1 MFVFDITNRTASHNA
16 SPPGLSQSQ
25 GRCLSSTTTEPCI
38 NKNHFDMSYNSTP
51 DPHQGRR
58 SPKRKRSESLEP
70 PSAYHSAAST
80 PYPAPHEG
88 ASEQF
93 AFAYE
98 DDNDN
103 GVQTPDVPGDPRS
116 SAEQS
121 PDSGAKRRKVAERP
135 RTLDYALQYTLKGHK
150 RGVASVKFS
159 PDGKWIASCSADCT
173 LKIWSAATGA
183 LQHTLEGHLAG
194 ISTLAW
200 SPDSRVLASGS
211 DDKLIR
217 LWDVTTG
224 KALPVPL
231 AGHHNYVYSLAFSPK
246 GNILVSGSYDEAVF
260 LWDIRTARVMRSLPA
275 HSDPVSGVDFVRD
288 GTLAASC
295 SSDGLIRIWD
305 TGTGQCLKTLVHED
319 NAAVTSVKFS
329 PNGRYVLAA
338 TLDNSLRLWNYV
350 EGRCVKTYQGHKN
363 EKYSIGV
370 CFGTYSVSAS
380 AREELDEEEWRKQWP
395 LAACGSEDGST
406 VLWDVN
412 SKEILQRLQGH
423 EGVVLGVDV
432 CAQDGA
438 VVTCGKD
445 KTIKIYRRR
454 AKAVDGRTQG
464 GAEHV
469 EQQTLPVANGTG
481 SAEHGESQ
489 QLATRDTAITEG

>member
-1 MFVFDITNRTASHNA
+1 
-16 SPPGLSQSQ
+16 
-25 GRCLSSTTTEPCI
+25 
-38 NKNHFDMSYNSTP
+38 MSYPSTP
-51 DPHQGRR
+51 DPHHGRR
-58 SPKRKRSESLEP
+58 SPKRKRSESLDP
-70 PSAYHSAAST
+70 ASAYHSAAST
-80 PYPAPHEG
+80 PYPTD
-88 ASEQF
+88 QF

-98 DDNDN
+98 EEDGNNDTPDELRSTADEEQQQS
-103 GVQTPDVPGDPRS
+103 QTPPP
-116 SAEQS
+116 
-121 PDSGAKRRKVAERP
+121 ERP

-150 RGVASVKFS
+150 RGVAAVKFS

-173 LKIWSAATGA
+173 LKIWCAATGA

-217 LWDVTTG
+217 LWDVGAG
-224 KALPVPL
+224 KALPTPL
-231 AGHHNYVYSLAFSPK
+231 AGHHHYVYSLAFSPK
-246 GNILVSGSYDEAVF
+246 GNVLVSGSYDEAVF
-260 LWDIRTARVMRSLPA
+260 LWDVRTARVMRSLPA

-319 NAAVTSVKFS
+319 NAPVTSVRFS
-329 PNGRYVLAA
+329 PNGKYVLAA
-338 TLDNSLRLWNYV
+338 TLDSSLRLWNYV

-370 CFGTYSVSAS
+370 CFGTYSAAE
-380 AREELDEEEWRKQWP
+380 ARGEEQQKQWA

-412 SKEILQRLQGH
+412 SKEVLQRLQGH

-432 CAQDGA
+432 CLQDVA
-438 VVTCGKD
+438 IATCGID
-445 KTIKIYRRR
+445 KTIKVYRRR
-454 AKAVDGRTQG
+454 KTGPAVNGQAQSGAEDSTSEDVEIENAAQTEALVDGT
-464 GAEHV
+464 GAVQEA
-469 EQQTLPVANGTG
+469 QT
-481 SAEHGESQ
+481 SQ
-489 QLATRDTAITEG
+489 PTPPDAVMQEG

>member
-1 MFVFDITNRTASHNA
+1 
-16 SPPGLSQSQ
+16 
-25 GRCLSSTTTEPCI
+25 
-38 NKNHFDMSYNSTP
+38 MSYTSTP
-51 DPHQGRR
+51 DLHQGRR
-58 SPKRKRSESLEP
+58 TPKRKRSESPDP

-80 PYPAPHEG
+80 PYPAAHDGG

-98 DDNDN
+98 DDNEN
-103 GVQTPDVPGDPRS
+103 GMQTPDVPGESGS
-116 SAEQS
+116 SAAQS
-121 PDSGAKRRKVAERP
+121 PDSSAKRRKVAERP

-217 LWDVTTG
+217 LWDITTG
-224 KALPVPL
+224 KALPMPL
-231 AGHHNYVYSLAFSPK
+231 VGHHNYVYSLAFSPK
-246 GNILVSGSYDEAVF
+246 GNILVSGSYDEAVLF
-260 LWDIRTARVMRSLPA
+260 WDIRTAREMRSLPA

-305 TGTGQCLKTLVHED
+305 TSTGQCLKTLNHED
-319 NAAVTSVKFS
+319 KVPVTSVKFS

-350 EGRCVKTYQGHKN
+350 EGRCVKTYQGHTN
-363 EKYSIGV
+363 EKFSIGIS
-370 CFGTYSVSAS
+370 FGMYSVSA
-380 AREELDEEEWRKQWP
+380 ADREELDEEERRKQWA

-432 CAQDGA
+432 CVQDGA
-438 VVTCGKD
+438 VATCGQD

-454 AKAVDGRTQG
+454 AHAANGQMKS
-464 GAEHV
+464 GAGHA
-469 EQQTLPVANGTG
+469 EQQKDSPPPIANGAG

-489 QLATRDTAITEG
+489 QLATRDTAMAED

>member
-1 MFVFDITNRTASHNA
+1 
-16 SPPGLSQSQ
+16 
-25 GRCLSSTTTEPCI
+25 
-38 NKNHFDMSYNSTP
+38 MSYASTSNP
-51 DPHQGRR
+51 IQTRR
-58 SPKRKRSESLEP
+58 SPKRKRSDSSDP
-70 PSAYHSAAST
+70 ASAYHSAAST
-80 PYPAPHEG
+80 PYPPATDSP
-88 ASEQF
+88 SKQF
-93 AFAYE
+93 SFAYE
-98 DDNDN
+98 DDND
-103 GVQTPDVPGDPRS
+103 GETLTPEEDLHS
-116 SAEQS
+116 SAEGT
-121 PDSGAKRRKVAERP
+121 PTTRPKPAVERP
-135 RTLDYALQYTLKGHK
+135 RKLDYTIQYTLKGHK
-150 RGVASVKFS
+150 RGVAAVKFS

-217 LWDVTTG
+217 LWNATTG

-260 LWDIRTARVMRSLPA
+260 LWDVRTARVMRSLPA

-319 NAAVTSVKFS
+319 NAPVTSVKFS

-338 TLDNSLRLWNYV
+338 TLDSSLRLWSYV
-350 EGRCVKTYQGHKN
+350 EGRCVKTYQGHRN

-370 CFGTYSVSAS
+370 CFGTYGAGG
-380 AREELDEEEWRKQWP
+380 EGGEEWA

-412 SKEILQRLQGH
+412 SKEILQRLHGH

-438 VVTCGKD
+438 VVTCGVD
-445 KTIKIYRRR
+445 KTIKVYRR
-454 AKAVDGRTQG
+454 APTGGVDGHGQGQAHREAEDTNGVSVDAG
-464 GAEHV
+464 GAEALVDGH
-469 EQQTLPVANGTG
+469 EEPAQEDPGDGT
-481 SAEHGESQ
+481 SLQNTPADIAME
-489 QLATRDTAITEG
+489 EG

>member
-1 MFVFDITNRTASHNA
+1 
-16 SPPGLSQSQ
+16 
-25 GRCLSSTTTEPCI
+25 
-38 NKNHFDMSYNSTP
+38 MSYNSTP

-275 HSDPVSGVDFVRD
+275 HSDPVSGVDFV
-288 GTLAASC
+288 
-295 SSDGLIRIWD
+295 
-305 TGTGQCLKTLVHED
+305 V
-319 NAAVTSVKFS
+319 V
-329 PNGRYVLAA
+329 
-338 TLDNSLRLWNYV
+338 
-350 EGRCVKTYQGHKN
+350 CV
-363 EKYSIGV
+363 
-370 CFGTYSVSAS
+370 
-380 AREELDEEEWRKQWP
+380 
-395 LAACGSEDGST
+395 
-406 VLWDVN
+406 
-412 SKEILQRLQGH
+412 
-423 EGVVLGVDV
+423 
-432 CAQDGA
+432 
-438 VVTCGKD
+438 
-445 KTIKIYRRR
+445 
-454 AKAVDGRTQG
+454 
-464 GAEHV
+464 
-469 EQQTLPVANGTG
+469 
-481 SAEHGESQ
+481 
-489 QLATRDTAITEG
+489 

>member
-1 MFVFDITNRTASHNA
+1 
-16 SPPGLSQSQ
+16 
-25 GRCLSSTTTEPCI
+25 
-38 NKNHFDMSYNSTP
+38 MSYASTP

-70 PSAYHSAAST
+70 ASAYHSAAST
-80 PYPAPHEG
+80 PYPTNT
-88 ASEQF
+88 SEQF

-98 DDNDN
+98 DDNDGTPSDELRN
-103 GVQTPDVPGDPRS
+103 LSGQTTPEE
-116 SAEQS
+116 AL
-121 PDSGAKRRKVAERP
+121 ERP
-135 RTLDYALQYTLKGHK
+135 RKLDYALQYTLKGHK

-173 LKIWSAATGA
+173 LKIWCAATGR

-217 LWDVTTG
+217 LWDVAAG
-224 KALPVPL
+224 KALPTPL

-246 GNILVSGSYDEAVF
+246 GNVLVSGSYDEAVF
-260 LWDIRTARVMRSLPA
+260 LWDVRTARVMRSLPA

-319 NAAVTSVKFS
+319 NAPVTSVKFS

-363 EKYSIGV
+363 EKFSIGV
-370 CFGTYSVSAS
+370 CFGTYTAE
-380 AREELDEEEWRKQWP
+380 ARGGKQQRQWA

-412 SKEILQRLQGH
+412 SKEILQRLHGH

-438 VVTCGKD
+438 VATCGND
-445 KTIKIYRRR
+445 MTIKIYRRPTGL
-454 AKAVDGRTQG
+454 ANGQAEG
-464 GAEHV
+464 GAEDAKSEDAEV
-469 EQQTLPVANGTG
+469 AAQRAGTEALGEGIDAAQEQYA
-481 SAEHGESQ
+481 SQ
-489 QLATRDTAITEG
+489 PTPPDTVMEEG

>member
-1 MFVFDITNRTASHNA
+1 MNYT
-16 SPPGLSQSQ
+16 
-25 GRCLSSTTTEPCI
+25 
-38 NKNHFDMSYNSTP
+38 STP

-70 PSAYHSAAST
+70 NSAYHSAAST
-80 PYPAPHEG
+80 PYPTG
-88 ASEQF
+88 ASEHF

-103 GVQTPDVPGDPRS
+103 DNATPDELRS
-116 SAEQS
+116 TAEAT
-121 PDSGAKRRKVAERP
+121 PEKEKERTVERP
-135 RTLDYALQYTLKGHK
+135 RKLDYTLQYTLKGHK
-150 RGVASVKFS
+150 RGVAAVKFS
-159 PDGKWIASCSADCT
+159 PDGKWLASCSADCT
-173 LKIWSAATGA
+173 LKIWSAATGK
-183 LQHTLEGHLAG
+183 LEHTLEGHLAG

-217 LWDVTTG
+217 LWDAAAG
-224 KALPVPL
+224 KALPTPL
-231 AGHHNYVYSLAFSPK
+231 AGHHHYVYSLAFSPK
-246 GNILVSGSYDEAVF
+246 GNVLVSGSYDEAVF
-260 LWDIRTARVMRSLPA
+260 LWDVRTARVMRSLPA
-275 HSDPVSGVDFVRD
+275 HSDPVSGVDIVRD

-319 NAAVTSVKFS
+319 NAPVTSVKFS

-338 TLDNSLRLWNYV
+338 TLDSSLRLWNYV

-363 EKYSIGV
+363 EKFSIGV
-370 CFGTYSVSAS
+370 CFGTYTAE
-380 AREELDEEEWRKQWP
+380 AGADEQQTRWA

-412 SKEILQRLQGH
+412 SKEILQRLHGH

-438 VVTCGKD
+438 VATCGND
-445 KTIKIYRRR
+445 QTIKIYRRPTASLAVNGQ
-454 AKAVDGRTQG
+454 AKS
-464 GAEHV
+464 GAE
-469 EQQTLPVANGTG
+469 ESKSEDMDIAAQ
-481 SAEHGESQ
+481 GESVKALNGDDGPAQ
-489 QLATRDTAITEG
+489 EQDASQPTPPDTAMEEG

>member
-1 MFVFDITNRTASHNA
+1 
-16 SPPGLSQSQ
+16 
-25 GRCLSSTTTEPCI
+25 
-38 NKNHFDMSYNSTP
+38 MSYASTP
-51 DPHQGRR
+51 DPHQSRR
-58 SPKRKRSESLEP
+58 SPKRKRSPSLDP
-70 PSAYHSAAST
+70 ASASASAYHSAAST
-80 PYPAPHEG
+80 PYPPAHNG
-88 ASEQF
+88 SF

-98 DDNDN
+98 DDHDGDDN
-103 GVQTPDVPGDPRS
+103 IQTPEVPLELRS
-116 SAEQS
+116 SAS
-121 PDSGAKRRKVAERP
+121 GTPDSGAKRQKLAERP
-135 RTLDYALQYTLKGHK
+135 RTLDYELQYTLKGHK
-150 RGVASVKFS
+150 RGVAGVKFS
-159 PDGKWIASCSADCT
+159 PDGKWVASCSADCT

-260 LWDIRTARVMRSLPA
+260 LWDVRTARVMRSLPA

-319 NAAVTSVKFS
+319 NAPVTSVKFS

-338 TLDNSLRLWNYV
+338 TLDSSLRLWNYV

-363 EKYSIGV
+363 EKFSIGV
-370 CFGTYSVSAS
+370 CFGTYTAS
-380 AREELDEEEWRKQWP
+380 AQEDGAKDAEEQQKQWA
-395 LAACGSEDGST
+395 LAAIGSEDGST

-438 VVTCGKD
+438 VATCGID

-454 AKAVDGRTQG
+454 RPDGLKGQAQAGAADGAMSDENKAPEETDMLENGLPAVDGQG
-464 GAEHV
+464 S
-469 EQQTLPVANGTG
+469 QPVPEDSTM
-481 SAEHGESQ
+481 GE
-489 QLATRDTAITEG
+489 D

>member
-1 MFVFDITNRTASHNA
+1 
-16 SPPGLSQSQ
+16 
-25 GRCLSSTTTEPCI
+25 
-38 NKNHFDMSYNSTP
+38 MSYASTP

-70 PSAYHSAAST
+70 ASAYHSAAST
-80 PYPAPHEG
+80 PYPTG

-98 DDNDN
+98 DDND
-103 GVQTPDVPGDPRS
+103 GTPDELRS
-116 SAEQS
+116 SAGEETP
-121 PDSGAKRRKVAERP
+121 PDTSLERP
-135 RTLDYALQYTLKGHK
+135 RKLDYALQYTLKGHK
-150 RGVASVKFS
+150 RGVAGVKFS

-173 LKIWSAATGA
+173 LKIWSAATGK
-183 LQHTLEGHLAG
+183 LEHTLEGHLAG

-217 LWDVTTG
+217 LWDVVAG
-224 KALPVPL
+224 KALPTPL
-231 AGHHNYVYSLAFSPK
+231 AGHHHYVYSLAFSPK
-246 GNILVSGSYDEAVF
+246 GNVLVSGSYDEAVF
-260 LWDIRTARVMRSLPA
+260 LWDVRTARVMRSLPA

-319 NAAVTSVKFS
+319 NAPVTSVRFS

-338 TLDNSLRLWNYV
+338 TLDSSLRLWNYV

-363 EKYSIGV
+363 EKFSIGI
-370 CFGTYSVSAS
+370 CFGTYTAE
-380 AREELDEEEWRKQWP
+380 AGADEQQKRWA

-412 SKEILQRLQGH
+412 SKEILQRLHGH
-423 EGVVLGVDV
+423 EGVVLGVDI

-438 VVTCGKD
+438 VATCSND
-445 KTIKIYRRR
+445 KTIKIYRRPTTGL
-454 AKAVDGRTQG
+454 AVNGQAQSSADDSKSEGIRIN
-464 GAEHV
+464 GAA
-469 EQQTLPVANGTG
+469 QQEYTEALGNGNEP
-481 SAEHGESQ
+481 AQEPDASQ
-489 QLATRDTAITEG
+489 PTPPDTAMEEG

>member
-1 MFVFDITNRTASHNA
+1 LKHPNLAN
-16 SPPGLSQSQ
+16 
-25 GRCLSSTTTEPCI
+25 TTR
-38 NKNHFDMSYNSTP
+38 NLNMSYASTP

-70 PSAYHSAAST
+70 ASAYHSAAST
-80 PYPAPHEG
+80 PYPAALDG
-88 ASEQF
+88 TSEHF

-98 DDNDN
+98 DDND
-103 GVQTPDVPGDPRS
+103 GDIQTPDVPEELRS
-116 SAEQS
+116 SAEGT
-121 PDSGAKRRKVAERP
+121 PEAGAKKRKVAAERP
-135 RTLDYALQYTLKGHK
+135 RKLDYGLHYTLKGHK
-150 RGVASVKFS
+150 RGVAGVKFS
-159 PDGKWIASCSADCT
+159 PDGKWLASCSADCT

-217 LWDVTTG
+217 LWDVTAG

-246 GNILVSGSYDEAVF
+246 GNVLVSGSYDEAVF
-260 LWDIRTARVMRSLPA
+260 LWDVRTARVMRSLPA

-319 NAAVTSVKFS
+319 NAPVTSVKFS

-338 TLDNSLRLWNYV
+338 TLDSSLRLWNYV

-363 EKYSIGV
+363 EKFSIGV
-370 CFGTYSVSAS
+370 CFGTYTAS
-380 AREELDEEEWRKQWP
+380 APDAEVNGSGEQQKQWA

-412 SKEILQRLQGH
+412 SKEILQRLYGH

-438 VVTCGKD
+438 VATCGND
-445 KTIKIYRRR
+445 KTIKIYRRKPTGIVNGQ
-454 AKAVDGRTQG
+454 ANG
-464 GAEHV
+464 GAEDSKSDNADISDHLGGADLPSVDGV
-469 EQQTLPVANGTG
+469 ESTQPTPPN
-481 SAEHGESQ
+481 
-489 QLATRDTAITEG
+489 TAMEED